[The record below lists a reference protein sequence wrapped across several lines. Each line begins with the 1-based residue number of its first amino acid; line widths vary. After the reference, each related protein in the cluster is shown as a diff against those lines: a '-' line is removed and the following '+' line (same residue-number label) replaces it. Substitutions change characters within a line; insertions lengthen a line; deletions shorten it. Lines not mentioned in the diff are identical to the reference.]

1 MDQKAS
7 NEQMIQAQMMMPM
20 SASVLLQTDQYP
32 DLLQQCS
39 IEQCKLIF
47 EALALPSNQS
57 LVNKVGSVG
66 GYTALHWCV
75 FLTRTNWIRAQH
87 KRSSKGPWMESQN
100 GIKE

>member
-1 MDQKAS
+1 
-7 NEQMIQAQMMMPM
+7 MIQAQMMMPM
-20 SASVLLQTDQYP
+20 SASSLIQTDQYP

-75 FLTRTNWIRAQH
+75 FINKKFFTLGAHFNCKLSIFITLTVSN
-87 KRSSKGPWMESQN
+87 SKA
-100 GIKE
+100 